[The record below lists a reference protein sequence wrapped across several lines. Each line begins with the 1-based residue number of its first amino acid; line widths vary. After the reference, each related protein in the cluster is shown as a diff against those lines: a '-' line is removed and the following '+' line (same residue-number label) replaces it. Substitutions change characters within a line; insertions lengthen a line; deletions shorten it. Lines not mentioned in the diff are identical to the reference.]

1 MRSEA
6 WASGQGG
13 GVGGGEPVSQAK
25 GPESVRPPLALAL
38 ARPISPG
45 PHPRAGFCQ
54 LDGLARGDPA
64 ARHPAGPARAAVSP
78 QRPCAW
84 RRGSR
89 AAGGGRAG
97 GRAGRLGEGTPAAP
111 PRVPLRLAG
120 PPPPR
125 RAQLRQSSRL
135 CNVSSRSGGGDASG
149 SGRGPAVAASAA
161 RPGGRSRREPAATSL
176 PPGRCGR
183 LCAPRRGAW
192 TPGQPGCGRAQRTV
206 DTGLRGLRPE
216 SGSGTASHA
225 ASPPRLRSPAAGAGA
240 GAGPVI

>member
-1 MRSEA
+1 MGFGTGGWGWGWRARIPGKRTGVCETPISARSSATHLPWSPPSRRLLPAGRPRA
-6 WASGQGG
+6 WRPRSAAPRRPGARRCLPPAAVRVAPREPGG
-13 GVGGGEPVSQAK
+13 G
-25 GPESVRPPLALAL
+25 R
-38 ARPISPG
+38 
-45 PHPRAGFCQ
+45 
-54 LDGLARGDPA
+54 
-64 ARHPAGPARAAVSP
+64 
-78 QRPCAW
+78 
-84 RRGSR
+84 
-89 AAGGGRAG
+89 RAG